1 MTTPIIDT
9 AAEPFAIRPARSD
22 DLAAVEALLTSS
34 QLPTEGVKDALNDFL
49 VAESNER
56 IVGVV
61 GMEYCGN
68 YGLLRSTAVA
78 PEWRGRGVAKQLVER
93 IIAIAEARGIHAL
106 YLLTTTAERYFPS
119 FGFLIASRDDVPD
132 AIRATGEFRGACPAS
147 ATVMCRTCN
156 A

>member
-1 MTTPIIDT
+1 MTTT
-9 AAEPFAIRPARSD
+9 ASASAVASVVIRPATNG
-22 DLAAVEALLTSS
+22 DLAAIETLLTSS
-34 QLPTEGVKDALNDFL
+34 HLPIDGVRETLRDFL
-49 VAESNER
+49 VAEADDQ

-78 PEWRGRGVAKQLVER
+78 PEWRGHRVAKRLVER
-93 IIAIAEARGIHAL
+93 IIAHAEARGIRAL

-119 FGFLIASRDDVPD
+119 FGFQVTARDSVPEEVRST
-132 AIRATGEFRGACPAS
+132 AEFQGACPAS
-147 ATVMCRTCN
+147 ATVMCRSMS